1 MQGIPHIAST
11 PHDGRRSSVPPAR
24 REQYPA
30 PHTGRDMAPRMPY
43 QGAAPHVT
51 PAARPPEAAA
61 PQHPVFISRSG
72 WRRRTLQ
79 GMALAVGCSCLGYL
93 AFVGML
99 VSGLRQPV
107 GTHPPS
113 MNGPAPS
120 GPGTGTS
127 QYGRGAPARA
137 EAHRPSARNRADR
150 DDRRRPPAG
159 RSAPPAGG
167 PKQ

>member
-1 MQGIPHIAST
+1 
-11 PHDGRRSSVPPAR
+11 
-24 REQYPA
+24 
-30 PHTGRDMAPRMPY
+30 MA
-43 QGAAPHVT
+43 

-61 PQHPVFISRSG
+61 PRHPVFISRSG
-72 WRRRTLQ
+72 WRRRTLH
-79 GMALAVGCSCLGYL
+79 GVAVAVGCSCLGYL
-93 AFVGML
+93 VFVGML
-99 VSGLRQPV
+99 ISGLRQPV

-120 GPGTGTS
+120 GPGTGAS

-137 EAHRPSARNRADR
+137 EAHRPSAGDRAGR

-159 RSAPPAGG
+159 RSAPSVGG